1 MARSLNIV
9 IGADIEKLRK
19 GLQEAIVAIQSSG
32 SKMSAETAKA
42 ATEIEKKL
50 AAIST
55 KNPTAGTVRQLTNL
69 AMEARA
75 LGPEFQNV
83 ANDIIRQAG
92 KIKDSIGDARA
103 EVSYFASDTRRLD
116 AAIGTVQA
124 VAGAYSVVEGATAL
138 LGVESENLQKTM
150 VKLQA
155 VMAVVTGLQEIQT
168 LLQEESAAMQGLLAL
183 RTTVLTAAQTAYASA
198 VGTATGVQ
206 RAFNL
211 AMAAA
216 PWALAATAL
225 AAIVIAVGN
234 YQERIKKAAEQQ
246 KLFNEINSETQKN
259 FEEEVKSVS
268 GLLAVVNNHNA
279 SMRERKNALAE
290 IQKIYPDFLA
300 NQSLDKAS
308 SEELKIATSNLTNE
322 IYKQA
327 KAKAA
332 FTKLQELSAKMLE
345 YELGKQQAQLS
356 TQAEINR
363 LYASGAS
370 PAQVQKFIESQKNVG
385 TIAEQNAAKIQSQID
400 AIINMSNAQGLSI
413 TPVTKNTK
421 AIQEQNKA
429 IKKNAEELKKENEE
443 IKKSAEETA
452 KVQASFI
459 EWLEKKRFESG
470 EKAKKKAIQD
480 SKALTAANLQA
491 GTAATPVYLD
501 VKINPVSYSKAAK
514 DIQKMTDS
522 LNQAFAQLQTEAAV
536 SFGEFLGNLASG
548 DREAGK
554 NFGKNMLGAVAAFMD
569 SLGKALIAT
578 AIASQAFQKL
588 VLTNPVAA
596 AAAGIALIAGATM
609 VRNSLKEGPKVT
621 AFAEGGIVS
630 GPTLGLVGEY
640 PNARNNPEV
649 IAPLD
654 KLKGMLKTGDSS
666 SGFVASTTIQG
677 RDLAIV
683 LERYNKDSKRG

>member
-83 ANDIIRQAG
+83 ANDIIKQAG
-92 KIKDSIGDARA
+92 RIKDSIGDARA

-116 AAIGTVQA
+116 AVIGTVQA

-138 LGVESENLQKTM
+138 MGVESENLTKTM

-234 YQERIKKAAEQQ
+234 YQDRIKKAAEQQ

-279 SMRERKNALAE
+279 SMVERKNALAE

-300 NQSLDKAS
+300 NQNLDKVG
-308 SEELKIATSNLTNE
+308 SEELKTATTNLTNE

-332 FTKLQELSAKMLE
+332 FAKLQELSAKMLE

-400 AIINMSNAQGLSI
+400 AIIAMSNAQGLSL
-413 TPVTKNTK
+413 TPVTKATTAIKEQTK
-421 AIQEQNKA
+421 AVEG
-429 IKKNAEELKKENEE
+429 LT
-443 IKKSAEETA
+443 TA
-452 KVQASFI
+452 Q
-459 EWLEKKRFESG
+459 
-470 EKAKKKAIQD
+470 
-480 SKALTAANLQA
+480 T
-491 GTAATPVYLD
+491 
-501 VKINPVSYSKAAK
+501 
-514 DIQKMTDS
+514 
-522 LNQAFAQLQTEAAV
+522 NQAAARTLGTPQFGAGAPTIEAFAAVTGPMQQYAPVLKQATGEQIAIMSDYEQRMTEAAGAINNAFNSMTAEGV
-536 SFGEFLGNLASG
+536 EAFGDMIGGILSGQITSF
-548 DREAGK
+548 DD
-554 NFGKNMLGAVAAFMD
+554 FGKALLGSVAKFMRAF
-569 SLGKALIAT
+569 GTALIAT
-578 AIASQAFQKL
+578 ATASKAFKEFIL
-588 VLTNPVAA
+588 KRPEIGI
-596 AAAGIALIAGATM
+596 AAGIALVAGSAAISGM
-609 VRNSLKEGPKVT
+609 LKKGPQPT

-654 KLKGMLKTGDSS
+654 KLKGMLKTGDNS
-666 SGFVASTTIQG
+666 SGFVASTTIAG

>member
-83 ANDIIRQAG
+83 ANDIIKQAG
-92 KIKDSIGDARA
+92 RIKDSIGDARA

-116 AAIGTVQA
+116 AVIGTVQA

-138 LGVESENLQKTM
+138 MGVESENLTKTM

-183 RTTVLTAAQTAYASA
+183 RTTVLTAAQTAYATA

-234 YQERIKKAAEQQ
+234 YQDRIKKAAEQQ
-246 KLFNEINSETQKN
+246 KLFNEINSDTLKN

-279 SMRERKNALAE
+279 SMVERKNALAE

-300 NQSLDKAS
+300 NQNLDKVG
-308 SEELKIATSNLTNE
+308 SEELKTATTNLTNE

-332 FTKLQELSAKMLE
+332 FAKLQELSAKMLE

-400 AIINMSNAQGLSI
+400 AIINMSNAQGLSL
-413 TPVTKNTK
+413 TPVTKATTAIKQQTK
-421 AIQEQNKA
+421 AVEGLTTAQTNQAAARKLATPQFGAGAPTIEAFAAVTGPMQQYAPVLKQATGEQIA
-429 IKKNAEELKKENEE
+429 IMSDYEKRMSEAAGAINNAFN
-443 IKKSAEETA
+443 SMTAEGVEAFGDMIGGILSGQIT
-452 KVQASFI
+452 SFDD
-459 EWLEKKRFESG
+459 FG
-470 EKAKKKAIQD
+470 
-480 SKALTAANLQA
+480 KALLGSVAKFMRAF
-491 GTAATPVYLD
+491 GT
-501 VKINPVSYSKAAK
+501 
-514 DIQKMTDS
+514 
-522 LNQAFAQLQTEAAV
+522 
-536 SFGEFLGNLASG
+536 
-548 DREAGK
+548 
-554 NFGKNMLGAVAAFMD
+554 
-569 SLGKALIAT
+569 ALIAT
-578 AIASQAFQKL
+578 ATASKAFKEFIL
-588 VLTNPVAA
+588 KRPEIGI
-596 AAAGIALIAGATM
+596 AAGIALVAGSAAISGM
-609 VRNSLKEGPKVT
+609 LKKGPQPT

-654 KLKGMLKTGDSS
+654 KLKGMLKTGDNS
-666 SGFVASTTIQG
+666 SGFVASTTIAG